1 MTAGPRVST
10 ALLVTK
16 LLLLAAGLVLT
27 NHKVLFKFDDLLQHH
42 KFFPLAVFLGIWSL
56 AITALVYV
64 AFTPRRIERYFW
76 TILICF
82 STFTA
87 ESYFLITGDQITVL
101 SLDAMWDPGLISLSM
116 VGFYSSQF
124 LQAFLYTTLLFIG
137 LIIPTHPVRV
147 ASYRFNLLLP
157 VLPVL
162 LLGGLI
168 VYVGATP
175 SYETKGMPN
184 QFLNLGLFPVF
195 AVSKEKSFEK
205 LEVEISLARPPHS
218 KHVVLIVDE
227 SISGDFIDL
236 NQDRGT
242 TPFLLSKAASFAN
255 FGFATSATNCSYS
268 SNAILRLGADP
279 RRMGQADHNILDN
292 PTIWKYANH
301 AGFETNFIDVAHS
314 SNRHRAFMYKNE
326 IVLIDHVFNET
337 GGSRHKRDGKI
348 ARQLIEILRRPNPQF
363 VYVSKYGAHFP
374 YHLAYPA
381 SEEVFSPAMKEYESI
396 ADRQRLV
403 NTYKNA
409 VRWSVDGFFETLL
422 TSINLSDT
430 LIIYTSDHGQNL
442 LDDGE
447 PVTHCRRSGETI
459 AEALVPLLALTQNED
474 LQTALKRA
482 AAENLNLASHF
493 EIFPTLLNLF
503 GYDPASVKTL
513 YYQSLFEPI
522 EQPLGFISGP
532 VRGRFGWQP
541 KWHSRD
547 LLNDFER

>member
-1 MTAGPRVST
+1 MTAGPKFST

-27 NHKVLFKFDDLLQHH
+27 NHMVLVRLGYFLKYS
-42 KFFPLAVFLGIWSL
+42 KFFPLTVFLGIWLL

-64 AFTPRRIERYFW
+64 AFTPRRIERYVW
-76 TILICF
+76 TILICL
-82 STFTA
+82 STVIA
-87 ESYFLITGDQITVL
+87 ESHFLITGSRITIQ
-101 SLDAMWDPGLISLSM
+101 SLDAMWDPGLISFDM
-116 VGFYSSQF
+116 VGFYSPYF
-124 LQAFLYTTLLFIG
+124 LQAFLFTTLLFIG
-137 LIIPTHPVRV
+137 LLIPPHPVRM

-157 VLPVL
+157 VLPCL

-168 VYVGATP
+168 IYVGATA
-175 SYETKGMPN
+175 SYETRGMPS
-184 QFLNLGLFPVF
+184 QFLNLGLFSVI
-195 AVSKEKSFEK
+195 AVRKEKSFEK
-205 LEVEISLARPPHS
+205 REVEISLARPPRS

-242 TPFLLSKAASFAN
+242 TPFLLSNAASIAN
-255 FGFATSATNCSYS
+255 FGFATSATNCTFS

-279 RRMGQADHNILDN
+279 RRIGQADHNMLDN
-292 PTIWKYANH
+292 PTIWKYAHH
-301 AGFETNFIDVAHS
+301 AGFETNFIDAWQS
-314 SNRHRAFMYKNE
+314 SDRQQTFMLKNE
-326 IVLIDHVFNET
+326 VVLIDHVSNK
-337 GGSRHKRDGKI
+337 SDRSLHQRDGEI
-348 ARQLIEILRRPNPQF
+348 ARQLIEILRRSNPQF
-363 VYVSKYGAHFP
+363 VYISKYGAHFP
-374 YHLAYPA
+374 YHLVYPA
-381 SEEVFSPAMKEYESI
+381 SEEVFSPAMKAYEAV

-409 VRWSVDGFFETLL
+409 VRWSVDRFFETLL
-422 TSINLSDT
+422 TSIDLSDT

-459 AEALVPLLALTQNED
+459 AEALVPLLAFTQNKE
-474 LQTALKRA
+474 LQPVFKRA
-482 AAENLNLASHF
+482 AAENYNLASHF

-503 GYDPASVKTL
+503 GYDPAPVEAI
-513 YYQSLFEPI
+513 YYQSLFEPV

-532 VRGRFGWQP
+532 VWGWFGLQP